1 MFGPA
6 KQMAKAGRFGDTIL
20 AHINPKEAALLKAR
34 GGSGTINPMTGAM
47 EFVNEEDFDPDF
59 YLAQNRDV
67 ELSGMNPWEHYN
79 TFVNQGDETRA
90 GNLEQQQIKDLGSF
104 TGTFDE
110 GFYSANNQD
119 VVDAIAGGTYEG
131 TLKDHFYTHGRQEGR
146 TFNQMQQDL
155 KDAGTDI
162 ERFGSNQFGNQSDR
176 AIQRV
181 NTFGARTGT
190 NLERGSAGQTGVMT
204 NRDVLNEEGTNLR
217 SDLIGEGDFA
227 IDLLGGTANMLNSDL
242 FTQVGDRDR
251 ALDIGYTGNFDPDTI
266 TAFNEDYF
274 AFPDV
279 GNTSGFASDQDA
291 STFYTAANESNIS
304 RAGVDIEPERNAL
317 RGIGYEGRFGAGGAE
332 EFVNEKL
339 GEYGLAT
346 TGNVQ
351 NDAALISNAQESETL
366 QQELTAALEALENA
380 ISNAAPEPS
389 NTLNLTTSPAPVNT
403 EPSTDVSTTIPTP
416 TMPFT
421 TPTSTA
427 PAPSVQSIPSFMNT
441 FKGTRINP
449 FTGALEYLPAT
460 VSPSAFS
467 QTVLNPRFSGGFG
480 TNIRL

>member
-20 AHINPKEAALLKAR
+20 AHINPQEAALLKAR
-34 GGSGTINPMTGAM
+34 GGSGTVNPMTGAM

-110 GFYSANNQD
+110 DFYSANNQD

-155 KDAGTDI
+155 KDAGTEI
-162 ERFGSNQFGNQSDR
+162 ERFGSNQYGGQSDR
-176 AIQRV
+176 SIQRSNILAGSNAV
-181 NTFGARTGT
+181 GG
-190 NLERGSAGQTGVMT
+190 ERGFAGS
-204 NRDVLNEEGTNLR
+204 RDYLNEDMTNLR
-217 SDLIGEGDFA
+217 SNLIGEGDFA
-227 IDLLGGTANMLNSDL
+227 FDLIGNTATMLNRDL
-242 FTQVGDRDR
+242 EDTIQGRDV
-251 ALDIGYTGNFDPDTI
+251 AIDSGYLGNFDPT
-266 TAFNEDYF
+266 TLAAFNEDY
-274 AFPDV
+274 
-279 GNTSGFASDQDA
+279 TSNDGTTTSNQNDQDP
-291 STFYTAANESNIS
+291 STIFTAANTSNIS
-304 RAGVDIEPERNAL
+304 RAGVDITPQRNAI

-332 EFVNEKL
+332 EFVTEKL
-339 GEYGLAT
+339 GEYGLST

-351 NDAALISNAQESETL
+351 NDAALISNAQENEAL
-366 QQELTAALEALENA
+366 QTQLTEALAALNDAVA
-380 ISNAAPEPS
+380 SASVPS
-389 NTLNLTTSPAPVNT
+389 NTLNVTAPPAPVNT
-403 EPSTDVSTTIPTP
+403 EPSTDVSTVIPTP
-416 TMPFT
+416 TMPFA
-421 TPTSTA
+421 TPSPAA
-427 PAPSVQSIPSFMNT
+427 PSASVQSVPSFMNN
-441 FKGTRINP
+441 FRGTRINP
-449 FTGALEYLPAT
+449 FTGALEYLPANIT
-460 VSPSAFS
+460 PSAFS